1 MLVYTPLCV
10 RRGGV
15 AEGEKKGDVAVDG
28 GERERKKRWC
38 GGNQSSL

>member
-28 GERERKKRWC
+28 GREREKEKMVRREPE
-38 GGNQSSL
+38 

>member
-28 GERERKKRWC
+28 GEREKEKMVRREPE
-38 GGNQSSL
+38 